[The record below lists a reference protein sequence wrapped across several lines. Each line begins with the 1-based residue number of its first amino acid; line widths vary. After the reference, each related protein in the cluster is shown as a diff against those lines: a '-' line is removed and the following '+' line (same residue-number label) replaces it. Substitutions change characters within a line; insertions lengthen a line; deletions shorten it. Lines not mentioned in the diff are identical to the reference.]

1 MSVSDGIVILD
12 FGSQFTQLIARRVRE
27 LNVYSEILPFDAAF
41 EKIKNLKP
49 VGIILSGGPHSVYD
63 EGAPK
68 RSDLEKLLELAP
80 TLGICYGMQL
90 LSHGLGGE
98 VKSSTHREYGRMGIT
113 WDEKL
118 SQSVPIKQSVW
129 MSHGDLVLNLP
140 RGAVGLAKSDSGHWA
155 AIESKTPGCG
165 YLGLQFHPEVS
176 HTENGTEILK
186 SFVFERCKAKENW
199 DGQKLSHHLIEE
211 IKNKVGP
218 KDKVLCALSG
228 GVDSTV
234 TAVLLTKAL
243 GKERVHSVFVDTGL
257 MRLNEAEQVIKSY
270 KEIDLQVKSVLAE
283 KEFLS
288 ELIGVEDPEKKRKI
302 IGRVFIEVFERA
314 TKDFPC
320 EFLAQGTLYP
330 DVIESVSVHGQSV
343 TIKSHHNVGGLP
355 EKMGLKLVEPLR
367 ELFKDEVRR
376 LGRELKIPNVLLG
389 RHPFPGPGLGIRI
402 LGAVNKEDLEI
413 LRKADHIFID
423 ELRKKNLYKNIWQA
437 FVALLPIRTVGVM
450 GDGRTYDRVVALR
463 AVTSIDGMTADW
475 FPFENSFLA
484 EVSSRITNEVK
495 GVNRVVYDISSK
507 PPATIEWE

>member
-1 MSVSDGIVILD
+1 MAVSGGIVILD
-12 FGSQFTQLIARRVRE
+12 FGSQFTQLIARRIRE
-27 LNVYSEILPFDAAF
+27 FNVYSEILPFDASL
-41 EKIKNLKP
+41 EKIKSLKP
-49 VGIILSGGPHSVYD
+49 VGIVLSGGPNSVYD
-63 EGAPK
+63 KGAPQ
-68 RSDLEKLLELAP
+68 RPDIEKLLELAP
-80 TLGICYGMQL
+80 TLGICYGMHL
-90 LSHGLGGE
+90 LSHTLGGE
-98 VKSSTHREYGRMGIT
+98 VKSSTHREYGKMEIT
-113 WDEKL
+113 WATKL
-118 SQSVPIKQSVW
+118 SEGVPLKQTVW

-140 RGAVGLAKSDSGHWA
+140 KGAVGLAKSDSGHWA
-155 AIESKTPGCG
+155 AVESKTPGHG
-165 YLGLQFHPEVS
+165 FMALQFHPEVS
-176 HTENGTEILK
+176 HTQYGTEILK
-186 SFVFERCKAKENW
+186 SFVFDRCKAKINW
-199 DGQKLSHHLIEE
+199 DGQKLSSHLIEE

-218 KDKVLCALSG
+218 KERVLCALSG

-243 GKERVHSVFVDTGL
+243 GKDRVHSVFVDTGL
-257 MRLNEAEQVIKSY
+257 MRLNEAEQVMKSY
-270 KEIDLQVKSVLAE
+270 KEIDLPVKSVMAE
-283 KEFLS
+283 KEFLA
-288 ELIGVEDPEKKRKI
+288 ELKDIEDPEKKRKI

-314 TKDFPC
+314 TRDFPC
-320 EFLAQGTLYP
+320 QFLAQGTLYP

-376 LGRELKIPNVLLG
+376 LGRELKIPSVLLD

-402 LGAVNKEDLEI
+402 LGPVNKDDLEI

-423 ELRKKNLYKNIWQA
+423 ELRKQNLYDKIWQA

-475 FPFENSFLA
+475 FPFDHEFLSH
-484 EVSSRITNEVK
+484 VSSRITNEVK
-495 GVNRVVYDISSK
+495 GVSRVVYDVSSK